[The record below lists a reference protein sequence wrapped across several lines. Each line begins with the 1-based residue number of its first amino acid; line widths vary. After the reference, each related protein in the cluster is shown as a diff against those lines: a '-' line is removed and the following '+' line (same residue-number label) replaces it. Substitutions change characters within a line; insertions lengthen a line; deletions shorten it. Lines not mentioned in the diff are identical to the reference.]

1 MQPDIV
7 RLTVRQLLS
16 RGRLLALGGVVLL
29 PPLLAVLYAASDS
42 TETPDRALTRLCD
55 GLVLTVVLPLLA
67 LILGSA
73 ALGNEVEDGT
83 LIYLLM
89 KPVRR
94 PLIVISKLAP
104 TVLIVAVLCA
114 LSVLVATLF
123 TGRDSD
129 TLRVGLSFIVAGAV
143 AALAYCAVFIL
154 LGLVTTRTLV
164 FGLLYIFLWEG
175 ALTALF
181 KGLRWLSIRE
191 YARGIAKAIGDLSP
205 NLVDAQISAA
215 AAVAAVVAV
224 VAISFILASRRLDAM
239 DVD

>member
-1 MQPDIV
+1 MQADIV
-7 RLTVRQLLS
+7 RLTIRQLLS
-16 RGRLLALGGVVLL
+16 RGRMLALGGVVLL
-29 PPLLAVLYAASDS
+29 PPLLAALYAASDS

-67 LILGSA
+67 LILASA

-104 TVLIVAVLCA
+104 TALIVATLCA
-114 LSVLVATLF
+114 LSVLAATLLS
-123 TGRDSD
+123 GRDND

-143 AALAYCAVFIL
+143 DALAYCALFLL
-154 LGLVTTRTLV
+154 LGLITTRTLV

-175 ALTALF
+175 ALTGLF

-191 YARGIAKAIGDLSP
+191 YARGIARATGDLSP
-205 NLVDAQISAA
+205 NLVDSRISAA
-215 AAVAAVVAV
+215 AAVAAIVAV
-224 VAISFILASRRLDAM
+224 VVIAFVLTSRRLEMM
-239 DVD
+239 DVE